1 MQKERAAGVVWKL
14 HTPCLEATCQAL
26 RSTPSSAS
34 LLAITGGA
42 SSGAEATGGH
52 CSRVRPGL
60 TDAGSRS
67 RNAPASPEDVQRR
80 ERCANLRVAAF
91 CCESK
96 CGEVREVGPSKCV
109 GARRSAEAAPRRG
122 ELPRVMP
129 RVVPC
134 SAWPGALLG
143 GVRNV
148 YQRTSKPI
156 SHCDIIYQN
165 VISGAASATA
175 GIQTVFRFEFRHQ
188 SQAVFQLVNP
198 GESRDVRTC
207 MGGRTGRLRGSPDRW
222 SWGRPQPRQ

>member
-165 VISGAASATA
+165 VISGAASVSA
-175 GIQTVFRFEFRHQ
+175 
-188 SQAVFQLVNP
+188 
-198 GESRDVRTC
+198 SRACFALLLRVDVGMCARVC
-207 MGGRTGRLRGSPDRW
+207 CCGRGRLRQAHARMCLFF
-222 SWGRPQPRQ
+222 

>member
-165 VISGAASATA
+165 VISGAASAWRCSSKVKTHN
-175 GIQTVFRFEFRHQ
+175 IWRKDRYNDWPLPKRF
-188 SQAVFQLVNP
+188 VV
-198 GESRDVRTC
+198 
-207 MGGRTGRLRGSPDRW
+207 
-222 SWGRPQPRQ
+222 

>member
-165 VISGAASATA
+165 VISGAASADGSEGSECLRGLRGLQEGLEGTSSLRA
-175 GIQTVFRFEFRHQ
+175 QTVTVACVALRKLLR
-188 SQAVFQLVNP
+188 SQTF
-198 GESRDVRTC
+198 
-207 MGGRTGRLRGSPDRW
+207 
-222 SWGRPQPRQ
+222 